1 MPREKG
7 RDGVTRNRDSLI
19 LVATKISCFLIFF
32 YVLRDLFRGSE
43 CILERS
49 EIILRE

>member
-1 MPREKG
+1 MV
-7 RDGVTRNRDSLI
+7 DARNHDSLI
-19 LVATKISCFLIFF
+19 FVAAKISCFLVFF
-32 YVLRDLFRGSE
+32 FLHVLRDLFRGSE